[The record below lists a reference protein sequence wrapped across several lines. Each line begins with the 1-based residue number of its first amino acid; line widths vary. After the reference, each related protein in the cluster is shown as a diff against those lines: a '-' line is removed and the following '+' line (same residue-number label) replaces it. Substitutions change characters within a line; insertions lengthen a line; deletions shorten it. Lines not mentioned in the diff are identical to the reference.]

1 MREPPI
7 LATATILKERHH
19 HLYDAELPNGKIV
32 IAHVPKWLASK
43 IGNISAGS
51 KVVLELTVYDF
62 STARIAGLAEEP
74 AAAVQG

>member
-43 IGNISAGS
+43 IGSISVGS
-51 KVVLELTVYDF
+51 RVVLELTVYDF
-62 STARIAGLAEEP
+62 STARIAGLTEEAAP
-74 AAAVQG
+74 AVPG